1 MSQSLPYILIDDDF
15 NLNYCL
21 VALLLYKLGVSP
33 KNNAVLD
40 FDRLQIFL
48 YLTKYPSKINS
59 VLHLAGKKFAAINSQ
74 YTYTIES
81 LSTNVDMLFDRAKLK
96 YLLRHLAARGMLAC
110 DKTSDP
116 RSLKYLLSPSG
127 KQFVESIIGQS
138 DESVENSELSPI
150 AIPLSRSY
158 FLAALEVIDNLSSL
172 QSQPLSKLN
181 SYLNT
186 MFKGN

>member
-1 MSQSLPYILIDDDF
+1 MSHSLPYVLIDDDF

-21 VALLLYKLGVSP
+21 VVLILHRLGLSP
-33 KNNAVLD
+33 KNNPVLD
-40 FDRLQIFL
+40 FERLQIFL

-59 VLHLAGKKFAAINSQ
+59 ILNLAGKKFADINSQ

-96 YLLRHLAARGMLAC
+96 YLLRHIAARGMLAC

-116 RSLKYLLSPSG
+116 RSLKYFLSPRG
-127 KQFVESIIGQS
+127 TQFVESLIARP
-138 DESVENSELSPI
+138 DECVEGAEYSFATSPD
-150 AIPLSRSY
+150 SRGY
-158 FLAALEVIDNLSSL
+158 FFGALEAIDNLASL